1 MEEMKEGITREENTE
16 LSKTE
21 VVREARKHFSS
32 LGLMFF
38 LGTIVIYAVQIFFMV
53 LMELL
58 KSELLKLLGT
68 IMINGVRLIPV
79 ALPEWLELLGIKML
93 CAIRL
98 IPQTLQEISQNGN
111 LELMAGIL
119 PMYLVGM
126 PVLILLVKRIPAESP
141 ERRSMNAGH
150 FTLSAIIC
158 FALVYLTNGL
168 GNIITILIGIMKGSA
183 VQNQV
188 LEVTSS
194 VSMWVIVL
202 YMVICAPIMEEY
214 IFRKL
219 IVDRTVRYGQAVAV
233 LISGLMFGLFHGNLN
248 QFIYAFVLGVF
259 LAFLYVKT
267 GNLKITIA
275 LHMLINFMGGAVST
289 WLMRLIDLDEYVRL
303 AGGNNAEAMAAFL
316 RDNMLGLLVYLCFL
330 VFLIGVTLAGLTLLI
345 VFLAKRRFTFQKG
358 SVVIPR
364 GKRFSAV
371 MVNAGMLIFTVFF
384 TAMIIIQLFL

>member
-1 MEEMKEGITREENTE
+1 MEEIKEGMSMEGKTE
-16 LSKTE
+16 LTE
-21 VVREARKHFSS
+21 KEVAREARKHFSS

-38 LGTIVIYAVQIFFMV
+38 LGTIVIYVVQMV
-53 LMELL
+53 PMALL
-58 KSELLKLLGT
+58 EWL
-68 IMINGVRLIPV
+68 R
-79 ALPEWLELLGIKML
+79 PEWM
-93 CAIRL
+93 
-98 IPQTLQEISQNGN
+98 QNGN
-111 LELMAGIL
+111 LALMAGIL

-126 PVLILLVKRIPAESP
+126 PVLILLVKRIPAESL

-158 FALVYLTNGL
+158 FALVYLTNGV
-168 GNIITILIGIMKGSA
+168 GNIITLLIGILKGSA

-188 LEVTSS
+188 LDVTSS
-194 VSMWVIVL
+194 VSMWVILL

-233 LISGLMFGLFHGNLN
+233 LMSGLMFGLFHGNLN

-289 WLMRLIDLDEYVRL
+289 WLMRLVDLDEYIWL
-303 AGGNNAEAMAAFL
+303 AGENNAEAQAAFVRENL
-316 RDNMLGLLVYLCFL
+316 LGLLVYLCF
-330 VFLIGVTLAGLTLLI
+330 VFFLIGVTLAGLTLLI

-371 MVNAGMLIFTVFF
+371 IVNAGMIVYSVFF

>member
-126 PVLILLVKRIPAESP
+126 PVLILLVKKIPAESP

-289 WLMRLIDLDEYVRL
+289 WLMRLMDLDEYVRL

>member
-1 MEEMKEGITREENTE
+1 MEEMKEGLAGEENME
-16 LSKTE
+16 LPKTD

-38 LGTIVIYAVQIFFMV
+38 LGAIVIYAVQLV
-53 LMELL
+53 PAALL
-58 KSELLKLLGT
+58 SWL
-68 IMINGVRLIPV
+68 R
-79 ALPEWLELLGIKML
+79 PEWM
-93 CAIRL
+93 
-98 IPQTLQEISQNGN
+98 QNGN
-111 LELMAGIL
+111 LALMAGML

-141 ERRSMNAGH
+141 ERRVMNAGH

-168 GNIITILIGIMKGSA
+168 GNIITLLIGILKGGA

-194 VSMWVIVL
+194 VSMWAIML

-214 IFRKL
+214 VFRKL
-219 IVDRTVRYGQAVAV
+219 IVDRTVRYGQAAAV
-233 LISGLMFGLFHGNLN
+233 LVSGLMFGLFHGNLN

-289 WLMRLIDLDEYVRL
+289 WLMRLVDLDEYIRL
-303 AGGNNAEAMAAFL
+303 VGGNNAEAMAAFL
-316 RDNMLGLLVYLCFL
+316 RDNMLGLFAYLCL
-330 VFLIGVTLAGLTLLI
+330 LIFLIGVTLAGLTLLI

-371 MVNAGMLIFTVFF
+371 MVNAGMLIYSVFF
-384 TAMIIIQLFL
+384 TAIIIIQLFL

>member
-289 WLMRLIDLDEYVRL
+289 WLMRLMDLDEYVRL

-384 TAMIIIQLFL
+384 TSMIIIQLFL